1 MACEAWGF
9 PSAQSSAKSSA
20 TDWLKIGTK
29 AAEVRSLGGVMRFTK
44 QPVYRGRNELRL
56 WLY

>member
-9 PSAQSSAKSSA
+9 PSAQSAKSSV

-29 AAEVRSLGGVMRFTK
+29 ASEVRSLGGVMRFTR
-44 QPVYRGRNELRL
+44 QPVLPLRSGGTL
-56 WLY
+56 SLY

>member
-9 PSAQSSAKSSA
+9 PSAQSAKSSV

-29 AAEVRSLGGVMRFTK
+29 AAEVRSLGGVMRFTR
-44 QPVYRGRNELRL
+44 QPVLPLRSGGTL
-56 WLY
+56 SLY